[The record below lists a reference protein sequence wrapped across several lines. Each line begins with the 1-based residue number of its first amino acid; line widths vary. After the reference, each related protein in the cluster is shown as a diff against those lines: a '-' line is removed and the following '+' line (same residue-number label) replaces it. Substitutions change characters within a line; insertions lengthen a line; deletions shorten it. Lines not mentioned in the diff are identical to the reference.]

1 MYLCPHGCVATL
13 LLLCHPLLG
22 CDRDGF
28 RGLIR
33 IDRLKQAQLIL
44 YGELGVYAGH
54 LPSPHALRLNLQF
67 TIYCVVRNSYQN
79 SALDL
84 LLRNTT
90 LELTDVYTMQDCV
103 SEWYLLNGK
112 VYDSLSLEL
121 RLVTFLLVHVGPCT
135 VDARPRPKLQ
145 FAQVWFRLCGV
156 RVEFRVIA
164 PMRPFA

>member
-1 MYLCPHGCVATL
+1 
-13 LLLCHPLLG
+13 
-22 CDRDGF
+22 
-28 RGLIR
+28 
-33 IDRLKQAQLIL
+33 
-44 YGELGVYAGH
+44 
-54 LPSPHALRLNLQF
+54 
-67 TIYCVVRNSYQN
+67 
-79 SALDL
+79 
-84 LLRNTT
+84 
-90 LELTDVYTMQDCV
+90 MQDCV